1 MSTRCSILIVT
12 FSALI
17 LQGCATPVFEP
28 KDARDIV
35 GTLPPIWSSAADSHA
50 IEAGWVSSFDD
61 EILSDLVLEAQH
73 HNRELQGLAADVE
86 QANALTHQAG
96 AALLPSI
103 GLIASAARQSDQ
115 GFTEDAKTSNVQAS
129 WEIDLWGRL
138 SSETKAA
145 KEDARAVQADYRFA
159 QHSLAAAVARA
170 YFAAI
175 GSAIQADI
183 VKRSVESLERIHKVV
198 QLQEREG
205 VASAQDLAVTRSDL
219 FATRSQLVESKGAKR
234 DALRALE
241 LLLGR
246 YPSAEIELRNTL
258 PTPSATPGAGLPS
271 EILERRPDIMAAERR
286 IAAAFQ
292 RVNVARTAHLPRLS
306 LTTSFGSA
314 ASELSSLLDRAN
326 RAWSIDGSLLAPIF
340 QSGAL
345 KAQVELASAEQRAA
359 IAAYGQA
366 AFNGFS
372 EVESSLDAGTILLQQ
387 VSDLSSALAA
397 ASEAYRIAK
406 VRFDEGDMNL
416 FDLLSVEQR
425 TFERHIELN
434 RAQRAVLEQRVN
446 LYLALG
452 GSWG

>member
-28 KDARDIV
+28 EVARDIV
-35 GTLPPIWSSAADSHA
+35 GKLPPIWSSAADSHA
-50 IEAGWVSSFDD
+50 VEAGWVSSFDD
-61 EILSDLVLEAQH
+61 EVLSALVLEAQQ
-73 HNRELQGLAADVE
+73 HNRELQGLAAGVK
-86 QANALTHQAG
+86 QANALTRQAG

-103 GLIASAARQSDQ
+103 GLDVSADRQSDQ
-115 GFTEDAKTSNVQAS
+115 GFTEDAKKSNVQAS

-138 SSETKAA
+138 SSETQAA
-145 KEDARAVQADYRFA
+145 KEDARAVRADYRFA

-175 GSAIQADI
+175 GSAIQTDI
-183 VKRSVESLERIHKVV
+183 VNRSVESLERIYKVV

-205 VASAQDLAVTRSDL
+205 VVSAQDLAVTRSDL

-246 YPSAEIELRNTL
+246 YPSAEIELRDTL
-258 PTPSATPGAGLPS
+258 PTTSSAPGAGLPS
-271 EILERRPDIMAAERR
+271 DILERRPDIMAAERR

-306 LTTSFGSA
+306 LTTSFGGA

-434 RAQRAVLEQRVN
+434 RVQRAVLEQRVN

-452 GSWG
+452 GGWG

>member
-28 KDARDIV
+28 EVARDIV
-35 GTLPPIWSSAADSHA
+35 GKLPPIWSSAADSHA

-61 EILSDLVLEAQH
+61 EILSALVLEAQH
-73 HNRELQGLAADVE
+73 HNRELQGLAAGVK
-86 QANALTHQAG
+86 QANALTRQAG

-103 GLIASAARQSDQ
+103 GLDVSADRQSDQ
-115 GFTEDAKTSNVQAS
+115 GFTEDAKKSNVQAS

-138 SSETKAA
+138 SSETQAA
-145 KEDARAVQADYRFA
+145 KEDARAVRADYRFA

-175 GSAIQADI
+175 GSAIQTDI
-183 VKRSVESLERIHKVV
+183 VNRSVESLERIYKVV

-205 VASAQDLAVTRSDL
+205 VVSAQDLAVTRSDL

-246 YPSAEIELRNTL
+246 YPSAEIELRDTL
-258 PTPSATPGAGLPS
+258 PTTSAAPGAGLPS
-271 EILERRPDIMAAERR
+271 DILERRPDIMAAERR

-306 LTTSFGSA
+306 LTTSFGGA

-425 TFERHIELN
+425 TFERHIALN
-434 RAQRAVLEQRVN
+434 RVQLAVLEQRVN

>member
-28 KDARDIV
+28 EVARDIV
-35 GTLPPIWSSAADSHA
+35 GKLPPIWSSAADSHA
-50 IEAGWVSSFDD
+50 VEAGWVSSFDD
-61 EILSDLVLEAQH
+61 EVLSALVLEAQQ
-73 HNRELQGLAADVE
+73 HNRELQGLAAGVK
-86 QANALTHQAG
+86 QANALTRQAG

-103 GLIASAARQSDQ
+103 GLDVSADRQSDQ
-115 GFTEDAKTSNVQAS
+115 GFTEDAKKSNVQAS

-138 SSETKAA
+138 SSETQAA
-145 KEDARAVQADYRFA
+145 KEDARAVRADYRFA

-175 GSAIQADI
+175 GSAIQTDI
-183 VKRSVESLERIHKVV
+183 VNRSVESLERIYKVV

-205 VASAQDLAVTRSDL
+205 VVSAQDLAVTRSDL

-246 YPSAEIELRNTL
+246 YPSAEIELRDTL
-258 PTPSATPGAGLPS
+258 PTTSSAPGAGLPS
-271 EILERRPDIMAAERR
+271 DILERRPDIMAAERR

-306 LTTSFGSA
+306 LTTSFGGA

-425 TFERHIELN
+425 TFERHIALN
-434 RAQRAVLEQRVN
+434 RVQLAVLEQRVN